1 MSKRPVLLVEDD
13 LALREALTET
23 LRLENYDVLVAEDG
37 TAALEILQDSA
48 VSAVVTD
55 YQMRPMDGYE
65 LLRRIRESYS
75 QTPVLM
81 MTAHGTIQHA
91 VQSMLEG
98 AADYLVK
105 PFSAQLLTEKLEKI
119 VPSFSSDGILVAEDP
134 VTVDILNLARKVA
147 RTDST
152 VLLCGESGTGK
163 EVFAKF
169 IHQQSKRMAGPFV
182 AINCAAIPE
191 NMLEALL
198 FGHEKGAFTDAHQSQ
213 AGKFE
218 QAQGGTLLLDEIS
231 EMHFSLQAKLLRI
244 LQEKEVDRIG
254 GKSSIKLDVRV
265 LATTNRNL
273 REQVLNGEF
282 REDLYYRLSVF
293 PIELPPLA
301 QRPMDIIPLAQQF
314 LAAAGADDQSCAR
327 LSDEATACLLQ
338 HSWPGN
344 VRELQNLLQ
353 RAMIL
358 CSGQTIR
365 SRDLKFVQS
374 ATMSGPG
381 TMETKNLNAE
391 KKLQENLQS
400 AEGRLILEALTQGGG
415 SRKRAAEILGISPRT
430 LRYKMA
436 RLRDAGVT
444 IPDRTNM
451 PATA

>member
-55 YQMRPMDGYE
+55 YQMKPMDGYE

-119 VPSFSSDGILVAEDP
+119 VPSFSSDGILVAEDR

-169 IHQQSKRMAGPFV
+169 IHQQSKRAAGPFV

-265 LATTNRNL
+265 LATTNRDL
-273 REQVLNGEF
+273 REQVSNGGF

-293 PIELPPLA
+293 PIELPPLV

-314 LAAAGADDQSCAR
+314 LAAACADDQSCAR

-338 HSWPGN
+338 HNWPGN

-365 SRDLKFVQS
+365 RRDLKFVQS
-374 ATMSGPG
+374 ATVSDPG
-381 TMETKNLNAE
+381 ATETTNLNAE
-391 KKLQENLQS
+391 KKLQENMQS
-400 AEGRLILEALTQGGG
+400 AEGRLILEALSQGSG

-436 RLRDAGVT
+436 RLRKAGVT

-451 PATA
+451 PASA